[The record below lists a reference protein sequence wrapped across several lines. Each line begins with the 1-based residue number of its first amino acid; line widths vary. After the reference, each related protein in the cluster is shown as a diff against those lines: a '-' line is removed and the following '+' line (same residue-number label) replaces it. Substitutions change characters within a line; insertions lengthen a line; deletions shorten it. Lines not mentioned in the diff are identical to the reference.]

1 MTTNPIL
8 DLSHN
13 ALHQPAVIVLAADIR
28 PGVAGSSEC
37 PQVEALEDVLSL
49 RNGFLGFQ
57 GPKEDFTP
65 VSRFARVIA
74 LVREITTGECGRQIR
89 FVTTHGAG
97 AELYVSDADFH
108 QNQSGLLAELARRG
122 LFISPTAEAK
132 RLLLEH
138 LLRQEPQERLLTAAA
153 GWVQLDDQH
162 AYLLPTGTVGPPD
175 LAGHLAVRPGAAAAA
190 KYALAGGA
198 GEWGSRLGVLC
209 RGNSRLLFATSLAF
223 ASMLLPHTNQGGFGI
238 HLFGR
243 SGGGKSTTM
252 QLTTSIHGC
261 SVNQWLSTANALE
274 GLAADYSHQVLVMD
288 ELGQLDPKS
297 APGVIYLL
305 ANGRGKHRASRSGA
319 GRMPATWKVVVV
331 SAGEIS
337 FAQHA
342 AQAGKTLKA
351 GQEIRMLDIEAAPQ
365 GGHGVFEQLH
375 GFAGGAELSKEIHA
389 RVAQVRGWP
398 ALEFARFLIERPS
411 VLAELAARVNRVAD
425 RMVAEAHV
433 HVEASA
439 VIRRAAEQ
447 FALAAVAGELA
458 AEAGITGWTPG
469 DATWGATVCFEN
481 WVANRPADDD
491 DQQDPVER
499 IKSVILEKMAQM
511 QDLRYVGAGGS
522 KVVSRRI
529 GWIAKTP
536 EAPETGLG
544 YEFWIIPRV
553 FQEEILRGLPR
564 NKTLRLLADAGVLK
578 TRMDGERR
586 RYDIRRRH
594 GEEFFTVYVVS
605 ASIFEGSKQDYEES
619 PPFKP
624 ARYYDDRD

>member
-1 MTTNPIL
+1 MTTNPTVHL
-8 DLSHN
+8 PDD
-13 ALHQPAVIVLAADIR
+13 ALHQPAVIVLAADVR
-28 PGVAGSSEC
+28 AEVAHSPEYL
-37 PQVEALEDVLSL
+37 QVEALEDALFE
-49 RNGFLGFQ
+49 RAGFLGFQ
-57 GPKEDFTP
+57 RPKEDFTP
-65 VSRFARVIA
+65 VSRSAKVTA
-74 LVREITTGECGRQIR
+74 LVRDVTTGECGRQIR
-89 FVTTHGAG
+89 FLTTDGAR
-97 AELYVSDADFH
+97 AELYVSDAEFH
-108 QNQSGLLAELARRG
+108 QNQAGLLAELARRG

-138 LLRQEPQERLLTAAA
+138 LLRQEPQERLRTAAPS
-153 GWVQLDDQH
+153 WVQLDAQR
-162 AYLLPTGTVGPPD
+162 AYLLPTGTVGPPN
-175 LAGHLAVRPGAAAAA
+175 LAGHLAVRSGAAAVA
-190 KYALAGGA
+190 KYALAGGT
-198 GEWGSRLGVLC
+198 GEWASRLGVLC

-223 ASMLLPHTNQGGFGI
+223 ASMLLAHTTQGGFGV
-238 HLFGR
+238 HFFGR
-243 SGGGKSTTM
+243 SGDGKSTTM

-274 GLAADYSHQVLVMD
+274 GLAAEYNHQVLVLD

-305 ANGRGKHRASRSGA
+305 ANGRGKQRAGRTGA
-319 GRMPATWKVVVV
+319 GRIPAVWKVVVV

-342 AQAGKTLKA
+342 AQAGQTLKA

-365 GGHGVFEQLH
+365 GAHGVFEQLH
-375 GFAGGAELSKEIHA
+375 GFVGGAELSKEIQA
-389 RVAQVRGWP
+389 RVAHVRGWP

-411 VLAELAARVNRVAD
+411 VLTEIAARVNGVAD
-425 RMVAEAHV
+425 RMVARHL

-439 VIRRAAEQ
+439 VIRRGAEQ

-491 DQQDPVER
+491 EQQDPVER
-499 IKSVILEKMAQM
+499 IKSVILEKMAQL

-522 KVVSRRI
+522 KVVSHRI

-536 EAPETGLG
+536 EPPETGLG

-619 PPFKP
+619 PAFKP
-624 ARYYDDRD
+624 ARYDDDRD